1 MNAPIQPRTAGEQ
14 ADAPMPKQRV
24 PSDMRFVVAS
34 KESAPFKEG
43 RRPFFKYR
51 DLGVT
56 SASNGSMRAD
66 VQFATQGMSKPTGW
80 HYHECEQ
87 QFVYV
92 LQGWI
97 ELQFEDGSTHKIEA
111 GGSLFIPPG
120 FRHNE
125 IHTSDHFEIIE
136 VSVPAAIGTVP
147 CDPPPGWEGDT
158 FDPEIAAAA
167 RGLPA

>member
-1 MNAPIQPRTAGEQ
+1 M
-14 ADAPMPKQRV
+14 K
-24 PSDMRFVVAS
+24 FVVAS

-43 RRPFFKYR
+43 RRKFFKYR

-56 SASNGSMRAD
+56 AASNGSMRAD

-87 QFVYV
+87 QLVYV

-97 ELQFEDGSTHKIEA
+97 ELQFEDGTTQKIEE

-125 IHTSDHFEIIE
+125 IHTSDFFEIIE

-147 CDPPPGWEGDT
+147 CDPPPGWDGDT
-158 FDPEIAAAA
+158 FHPEVAAAA
-167 RGLPA
+167 RNPTA